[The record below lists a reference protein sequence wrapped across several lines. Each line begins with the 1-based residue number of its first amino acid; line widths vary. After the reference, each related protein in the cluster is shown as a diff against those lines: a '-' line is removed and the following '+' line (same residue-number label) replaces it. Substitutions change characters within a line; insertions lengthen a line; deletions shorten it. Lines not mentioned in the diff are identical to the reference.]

1 MGFIR
6 FDNGACLQI
15 EFSWA
20 SNIPKELKF
29 VELRGEKAGCQIHDS
44 NDVTISMED
53 ETGRQIDLM
62 PKMSDLNGH
71 GENLK
76 HFVDVVLN
84 GAKPDFVPQQGVHM
98 IQILNAI
105 YESAK
110 TGKEVQ
116 L

>member
-1 MGFIR
+1 M
-6 FDNGACLQI
+6 QI

-20 SNIPKELKF
+20 SNIEKEQRF
-29 VELRGEKAGCQIHDS
+29 FELRGTKAGAKWTSATNRLGIYEEAYGNTVDYIP
-44 NDVTISMED
+44 N
-53 ETGRQIDLM
+53 IDNNAGLGGHN
-62 PKMSDLNGH
+62 LN
-71 GENLK
+71 LR

-84 GAKPDFVPQQGVHM
+84 GKEPGFVPAQGTNMVK
-98 IQILNAI
+98 ILDAI